1 MEHVGAD
8 HAVRSEPEE
17 QDQRE
22 PDQRAAADR
31 GDPRARSRAEAD
43 RHALRAAS
51 QPHRRAF
58 ALVHPRHAPSVTSDV
73 NASAPATPH
82 SSSPSGG
89 DGSAWTTITP
99 AIAPGTLPSASHV
112 ETPRST
118 VPAPR
123 CRQPPTVL
131 VSAPYAMSV
140 PTATCGCVPM
150 KISSSGVISEPPP
163 IPVSPTSTPTPT
175 PKTMTSGSMK
185 IVL

>member
-8 HAVRSEPEE
+8 HAVRGEPEE

-43 RHALRAAS
+43 RHALLAAS

-73 NASAPATPH
+73 NS
-82 SSSPSGG
+82 
-89 DGSAWTTITP
+89 
-99 AIAPGTLPSASHV
+99 IAPRTLPSASHV

-118 VPAPR
+118 VPARR